1 MLFTSYEFLLFLGI
15 VFLLYYI
22 IPRKLQWP
30 FLLLASYLFYFI
42 ANPWYLLYIMA
53 TTITV
58 YLTAGAIERKKENF
72 KDWYNS
78 QKKQLDREQ
87 KKLVKEK
94 EKKKEFHLLLLGL
107 LMNLGLLAVVKY
119 TNFAIAN
126 INSVFRLFGGNEISF
141 INIMVPMGISFYT
154 FQSLGY
160 LIDIYYGKYKAEK
173 NPFRFALFVSFFP
186 QLVQGPISRFHDLSK
201 SLFEQHKA
209 EWKTIS
215 FGLERILWGFFKK
228 LVIADRILPAVNLII
243 HNTDTY
249 KGGFVL
255 IGMLFYALELYAD
268 FTGGIDI
275 TIGTAQTLGIH
286 ITENFK
292 RPYFSKNIKAYWKR

>member
-22 IPRKLQWP
+22 IPKKLQWP

-58 YLTAGAIERKKENF
+58 YLTARAIERKKERF

-87 KKLVKEK
+87 KKLLKEK

-107 LMNLGLLAVVKY
+107 LLNLGILAVVKY
-119 TNFAIAN
+119 TNFAISN
-126 INSVFRLFGGNEISF
+126 INSLFQLFGGTEISF
-141 INIMVPMGISFYT
+141 INIIVPMGISFYT

-160 LIDIYYGKYKAEK
+160 LIDIYYGKYNAEK

-186 QLVQGPISRFHDLSK
+186 QLVQGPISRFNDLSK

-243 HNTDTY
+243 HDTDTY

-268 FTGGIDI
+268 FTGDR
-275 TIGTAQTLGIH
+275 
-286 ITENFK
+286 K
-292 RPYFSKNIKAYWKR
+292 SVV

>member
-22 IPRKLQWP
+22 IPKKLQWP

-58 YLTAGAIERKKENF
+58 YLTARAIERKKERF

-87 KKLVKEK
+87 KKLLKEK

-107 LMNLGLLAVVKY
+107 LLNLGILAVVKY
-119 TNFAIAN
+119 TNFAISN
-126 INSVFRLFGGNEISF
+126 INSLFQLFGGTEISF
-141 INIMVPMGISFYT
+141 INIIVPMGISFYT

-160 LIDIYYGKYKAEK
+160 LIDIYYGKYNAEK
-173 NPFRFALFVSFFP
+173 NPFRFALFVSFFLSLCRVLSVDLMTCP
-186 QLVQGPISRFHDLSK
+186 NRCLSSTKLNGKRFPL
-201 SLFEQHKA
+201 A
-209 EWKTIS
+209 
-215 FGLERILWGFFKK
+215 
-228 LVIADRILPAVNLII
+228 
-243 HNTDTY
+243 
-249 KGGFVL
+249 
-255 IGMLFYALELYAD
+255 
-268 FTGGIDI
+268 
-275 TIGTAQTLGIH
+275 
-286 ITENFK
+286 
-292 RPYFSKNIKAYWKR
+292 